1 MLHKFSEGKPYNV
14 IALCMTRF
22 KSYDQVR
29 LINELCKDCGQTGI
43 KVIIFSSVTD
53 LYNGGVNDIGEAQI
67 FSSFEPERFDAVV
80 VLSETFKNSEV
91 LGKLISRSK
100 RADVPVIS
108 IDREI
113 EGCINI
119 EFDYSNAFE
128 QIACLIA
135 HESYHT
141 GYSADLEEETLATS
155 KEAACW
161 TRVKVASKVY
171 PDSRLTRRLDKI
183 SGLYLASSSNNNL
196 VQQKIAS
203 NGFYRNQLGLN

>member
-53 LYNGGVNDIGEAQI
+53 LYNGGINDIGEAQI

-119 EFDYSNAFE
+119 
-128 QIACLIA
+128 
-135 HESYHT
+135 
-141 GYSADLEEETLATS
+141 
-155 KEAACW
+155 
-161 TRVKVASKVY
+161 
-171 PDSRLTRRLDKI
+171 
-183 SGLYLASSSNNNL
+183 
-196 VQQKIAS
+196 
-203 NGFYRNQLGLN
+203 

>member
-1 MLHKFSEGKPYNV
+1 MKKVVLVLFAFLFFSVGQAFAYRVTDFSTDAKIVAAMRVLEQAGENDVFRNLQRYGMRIKFDDLSMVMNGKNAYAVSTYNNFGTRV
-14 IALCMTRF
+14 I
-22 KSYDQVR
+22 
-29 LINELCKDCGQTGI
+29 LIN
-43 KVIIFSSVTD
+43 SV
-53 LYNGGVNDIGEAQI
+53 Y
-67 FSSFEPERFDAVV
+67 R
-80 VLSETFKNSEV
+80 
-91 LGKLISRSK
+91 
-100 RADVPVIS
+100 
-108 IDREI
+108 
-113 EGCINI
+113 
-119 EFDYSNAFE
+119 NAPAE

-183 SGLYLASSSNNNL
+183 SGLYLASSSNITL

>member
-1 MLHKFSEGKPYNV
+1 MKKVVLVLFAFLFFSVGQAFAYRVTDFSTDAKIVAAMRVLEQAGENDVFRNLQRYGMRIKFDDLSMVMNGKNAYAVSTYNNFGTRV
-14 IALCMTRF
+14 I
-22 KSYDQVR
+22 
-29 LINELCKDCGQTGI
+29 LIN
-43 KVIIFSSVTD
+43 SV
-53 LYNGGVNDIGEAQI
+53 Y
-67 FSSFEPERFDAVV
+67 R
-80 VLSETFKNSEV
+80 
-91 LGKLISRSK
+91 
-100 RADVPVIS
+100 
-108 IDREI
+108 
-113 EGCINI
+113 
-119 EFDYSNAFE
+119 NAPAE

-161 TRVKVASKVY
+161 TRVKVASK
-171 PDSRLTRRLDKI
+171 RLDKI